1 MSTAGW
7 RVTELEPGLLVAE
20 SEGSPNQEP
29 VHARLRLQHAIGRDT
44 PRHWYH
50 VGRVV
55 HAARALGI
63 FQEQATLLLGNDLT
77 GAAELCEL
85 RGQGPALQAL
95 IAAALARLPAGRV
108 IVELPGLRD
117 TAGQSPF
124 WQGLGRH
131 FYGGDP
137 HDAMAR
143 HGPAW
148 RGHVAAL
155 LPRQPLYT
163 AFLPDAAQAAIGL
176 VAPEAAALQ
185 QALRAAGFQPS
196 GHVCIDD
203 GGPVLALEHLPS

>member
-1 MSTAGW
+1 MKTGWTVNQTAPE
-7 RVTELEPGLLVAE
+7 VLTSE
-20 SEGSPNQEP
+20 SGGQ
-29 VHARLRLQHAIGRDT
+29 VGARLRLQHAIGREL

-55 HAARALGI
+55 HAARDLGL

-85 RGQGPALQAL
+85 EGEGPALQAL
-95 IAAALARLPAGRV
+95 IEGALARLPAGRV

-131 FYGGDP
+131 FYNGDP
-137 HDAMAR
+137 RDALAR
-143 HGPAW
+143 HGSAW

-155 LPRQPLYT
+155 LPRQLLYT
-163 AFLPDAAQAAIGL
+163 AFLPDAAQAAIG
-176 VAPEAAALQ
+176 VASPQAMGLQ
-185 QALRAAGFQPS
+185 QALQAAGFQMS

-203 GGPVLALEHLPS
+203 GGPVLALNHPGV

>member
-1 MSTAGW
+1 MSREW
-7 RVTELEPGLLVAE
+7 SVRETEPQVLVAE
-20 SEGSPNQEP
+20 HEGQ
-29 VHARLRLQHAIGRDT
+29 VGARLRLLHAIGRDT

-55 HAARALGI
+55 HAARELGI

-85 RGQGPALQAL
+85 QGQGPALQAL
-95 IAAALARLPAGRV
+95 LADALARLPAGRV

-137 HDAMAR
+137 HDALAC
-143 HGPAW
+143 HGSAW

-155 LPRQPLYT
+155 LPRQLVYT
-163 AFLPDAAQAAIGL
+163 AFLPEAAQAAIGTA
-176 VAPEAAALQ
+176 APEAAALQ
-185 QALRAAGFQPS
+185 QALQAAGFHPS
-196 GHVCIDD
+196 DHVCIDD
-203 GGPVLALEHLPS
+203 AGPVLLLNHAPG